1 MDVVVTREHTYFK
14 RTCFIASTLTVHKF
28 ISYSSTGA
36 RPALH
41 LLVMTD
47 QYPIPNLLVVF
58 FLQYCLMIF
67 SSSLEGIYRQKQVTV
82 IQTARTT
89 LQITNFKHSWVWLQS
104 SYVWCL
110 QYFIKHIMTSSIN
123 LDLSFLFW
131 NYVAGHPKKMQCYLF
146 WKHLKS
152 WGLWLTLS
160 WYRQVWPFS

>member
-1 MDVVVTREHTYFK
+1 MDVLVMWEHAYFK
-14 RTCFIASTLTVHKF
+14 RICFIASTLTVHKF

-47 QYPIPNLLVVF
+47 QYPIPNLLTVF
-58 FLQYCLMIF
+58 FLQYCLMNF

-82 IQTARTT
+82 IQTACTT
-89 LQITNFKHSWVWLQS
+89 LQITNLKHSWVWLQS

-123 LDLSFLFW
+123 LDLKFS
-131 NYVAGHPKKMQCYLF
+131 V
-146 WKHLKS
+146 LKLCDWTPWQDVTLLVVKAS
-152 WGLWLTLS
+152 QVLWLMIDTVLL
-160 WYRQVWPFS
+160 